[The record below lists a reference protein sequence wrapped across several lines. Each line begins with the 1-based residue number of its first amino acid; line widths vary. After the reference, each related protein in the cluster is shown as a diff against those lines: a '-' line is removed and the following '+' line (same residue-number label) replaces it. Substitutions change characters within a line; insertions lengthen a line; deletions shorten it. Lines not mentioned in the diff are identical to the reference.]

1 MRERQFGWLCF
12 AVACVAVASCAA
24 PILAAEAAQP
34 SANVNL
40 ELKDTDVKSA
50 IEGLF
55 RGTGKNYA
63 IDANVT
69 GTISALSIKDVSF
82 DAALRSLTKSS
93 GLVFRQDAGVY
104 IISMRPD
111 TSQTPGAGGGGV
123 AVAEAPVVEETTVAE
138 VRIEKVPL
146 SNTSATEILAI
157 LQGGNRGYGGAGMGG
172 GYGMMGGGMGMM
184 GGGYGQMGGGF
195 GQMGGGYGMSSGY
208 GSYGGG
214 YGSSRGY
221 GSSYGGGYGSGYGG
235 GYGSRSGYGSV
246 GGVYGGGGYR
256 SW

>member
-1 MRERQFGWLCF
+1 MRERQFVSLCIAIVC
-12 AVACVAVASCAA
+12 AVLSVGIAA
-24 PILAAEAAQP
+24 PVLAAQTAQP
-34 SANVNL
+34 SPNVNI

-50 IEGLF
+50 IEALF

-93 GLVFRQDAGVY
+93 GLVFRQDSGVY

-111 TSQTPGAGGGGV
+111 TTQLMSTSAPNALPETPA
-123 AVAEAPVVEETTVAE
+123 VEEPVASE
-138 VRIEKVPL
+138 IRIEKVPL
-146 SNTSATEILAI
+146 SNCSASEILAI
-157 LQGGNRGYGGAGMGG
+157 LRGNNNNSGYGGYGSGYGG
-172 GYGMMGGGMGMM
+172 GYGGY
-184 GGGYGQMGGGF
+184 GGGYGSSYGSSYGS
-195 GQMGGGYGMSSGY
+195 GYGSGY

-214 YGSSRGY
+214 YGSGY
-221 GSSYGGGYGSGYGG
+221 GSSGYNRGYGNSSYGSGYSS
-235 GYGSRSGYGSV
+235 YGSNRSGYNNSS
-246 GGVYGGGGYR
+246 YR